1 MAFWIFLHLSSIIYL
16 CVGIGAAIVP
26 VWMSWKRDNINER
39 VILLLTS
46 QKAFTVGLLPGII
59 AVLFSGYAWVA
70 AGNYS
75 ITSGSMIIIQI
86 LFFLNLFLFI
96 PLFGVALRRVKWSA
110 LSAQKSGETSEDLE
124 DALADNVPLV
134 FGTMIIVSIPLML
147 LLVVIRFF

>member
-1 MAFWIFLHLSSIIYL
+1 MAFWIFLHLSSITYL
-16 CVGIGAAIVP
+16 CVGIGAAVVP

-75 ITSGSMIIIQI
+75 IPSGSMIIIQL
-86 LFFLNLFLFI
+86 LFFLNF
-96 PLFGVALRRVKWSA
+96 
-110 LSAQKSGETSEDLE
+110 
-124 DALADNVPLV
+124 
-134 FGTMIIVSIPLML
+134 PLMFL
-147 LLVVIRFF
+147 LPVGGL

>member
-1 MAFWIFLHLSSIIYL
+1 MAFWIFLHLASIIYL

-26 VWMSWKRDNINER
+26 VWMSWKRDDINER

-96 PLFGVALRRVKWSA
+96 PLFGVALRRVNWSA
-110 LSAQKSGETSEDLE
+110 LSAQKSGETSEDLV

>member
-26 VWMSWKRDNINER
+26 VWMSWKRDDINER

-70 AGNYS
+70 AGNHS

-110 LSAQKSGETSEDLE
+110 LSAQKSGGTSEDLV

-134 FGTMIIVSIPLML
+134 FGTMIIGSIPLML